1 MWLGN
6 PDLWLSLGLTTV
18 IALAAVYRIRRYRP
32 DEYPQM
38 NWLDWCGH
46 FALVGIFTILISAV
60 IGMRTLA
67 MAGLFLLVPLYPI
80 AVLGLLGKVD
90 DMRVSFLRAW
100 RKR

>member
-1 MWLGN
+1 
-6 PDLWLSLGLTTV
+6 
-18 IALAAVYRIRRYRP
+18 
-32 DEYPQM
+32 M

-80 AVLGLLGKVD
+80 AILGLLGKVD
-90 DMRVSFLRAW
+90 DVRVSFLRAW